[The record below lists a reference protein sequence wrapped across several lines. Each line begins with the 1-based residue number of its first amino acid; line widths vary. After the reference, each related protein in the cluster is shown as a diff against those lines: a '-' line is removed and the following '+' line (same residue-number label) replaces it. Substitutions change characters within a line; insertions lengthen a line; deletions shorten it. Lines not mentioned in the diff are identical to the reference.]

1 MERNKINFVTGETY
15 TLAELF
21 SGNRRIIIPDLQRDY
36 CWGDETNKKSSGE
49 IGELVTDF
57 IKNLIEQYNTKDP
70 GTLNLGLFY
79 GYEAPM
85 NHIQLCDG
93 QQRLTTLYLLLGMIN
108 KRVKKFRQYLISDY
122 EYEHD
127 DKEPYLNYA
136 IRESSLYFLSD
147 LVCKFFISND
157 DSVDH
162 IEKAD
167 WYFND
172 YKYDPSI
179 CSIINALKK
188 IEKILNGKED
198 EWLISFGDWI
208 LNKLT
213 FLYFDMENRKNG
225 EETFVIINT
234 TGEPLSVTQNLKP
247 LIIHANKDPK
257 NAASKWEE
265 IETWFWKNRCGE
277 NDTADA
283 GFAEFLRWVT
293 IIEKK
298 DKLSDSNNVDEK
310 YFIQQILQGKG
321 KYEFPFNE
329 ISFNTIYTY
338 WTALS
343 WIMANNGDGRFFS
356 FQEGILSPSENK
368 NANGRKYIG
377 QNECFRLLP
386 LLRFVYKN
394 LTSIKSDIALQRNA
408 KRIYEFFSNLIRID
422 NVSKA
427 VNSLIRETL
436 LIVDALTNGDI
447 ASILDSENVSV
458 SKLILSE
465 EEKCKLNIFK
475 KSENRTDIENAFW
488 EIQKHEI
495 WRGEILPIIRW
506 STNEQGDFQFSRF
519 KQYVKILGKLFP
531 GNTVPKHD
539 ERTTL
544 LRRCMIVAQD
554 NYQPVKRS
562 AYVSFGWE
570 WRDWHE
576 LLCRESN
583 NTKRL
588 LDYIIENETQQ
599 EGISLETILGNYIE
613 KYFKERTLRD
623 KNFIE
628 FAEND
633 YLMSFTK
640 NSEACDMT
648 FGENDWQISVS
659 GRYYKHTSFLS
670 RRNAYILKTFGGNH
684 ENDYNN
690 KAPIGNGNWKVGYW
704 RDNFQKNCVVLEYN
718 KGLKLDI
725 QFLSDANNGGKLEI
739 TLKTTTDNNT
749 DNVPALSSMPDLI
762 KDKSNVISMIF
773 NTFDT
778 NRIHGVIQ
786 DIMAKVEQD
795 VPQNHVIE

>member
-21 SGNRRIIIPDLQRDY
+21 SGDRRIIIPDLQRDY

-57 IKNLIEQYNTKDP
+57 IKNLIEQYNTKEP

-79 GYEAPM
+79 GYEAPI

-108 KRVKKFRQYLISDY
+108 KRVEKFRQYLISDY
-122 EYEHD
+122 EYKHD

-157 DSVDH
+157 DPVCS

-188 IEKILNGKED
+188 IEEILAEKKD

-247 LIIHANKDPK
+247 LIIHADINQETE
-257 NAASKWEE
+257 NVASKWEE
-265 IETWFWKNRCGE
+265 IETWFWKNRRGE

-293 IIEKK
+293 IIELK
-298 DKLSDSNNVDEK
+298 DKLSDSSNVDEK

-321 KYEFPFNE
+321 KYKFPFNE
-329 ISFNTIYTY
+329 ISFNTIHDY
-338 WTALS
+338 WDALS
-343 WIMANNGDGRFFS
+343 WIMGNNGDDRFFP
-356 FQEGILSPSENK
+356 FQEEILSPSENK
-368 NANGRKYIG
+368 NVNGRKYIG
-377 QNECFRLLP
+377 QNECFKLLP

-394 LTSIKSDIALQRNA
+394 LTSIKADITMQRNA
-408 KRIYEFFSNLIRID
+408 KRIYEFFSNLIGID

-447 ASILDSENVSV
+447 ASILDSENAPESR
-458 SKLILSE
+458 LLSE
-465 EEKCKLNIFK
+465 EEKYKLNIFK
-475 KSENRTDIENAFW
+475 QSENRTDIENAFW

-495 WRGEILPIIRW
+495 WKGEILPIIRW
-506 STNEQGDFQFSRF
+506 ATNEQGDFQFSRF
-519 KQYVKILGKLFP
+519 KQYVNILGKLFP
-531 GNTVPKHD
+531 ENAEPPKHE

-554 NYQPVKRS
+554 NYQPVKRGS
-562 AYVSFGWE
+562 YVSFGWE
-570 WRDWHE
+570 WSDWHE
-576 LLCRESN
+576 LLCRESE
-583 NTKRL
+583 NTKHL
-588 LDYIIENETQQ
+588 LDYIIENETQH
-599 EGISLETILGNYIE
+599 EGISLETILDDYIK
-613 KYFKERTLRD
+613 KYSRE

-640 NSEACDMT
+640 NSRACDMA

-659 GRYYKHTSFLS
+659 GKSNKHTSFLS
-670 RRNAYILKTFGGNH
+670 RRNAYILHKFGGNY
-684 ENDYNN
+684 ENNSQN
-690 KAPIGNGNWKVGYW
+690 KCPIGYGNWTIWYW
-704 RDNFQKNCVVLEYN
+704 GDNFQRNCVVLEHPN

-725 QFLSDANNGGKLEI
+725 SFLSAPNNGGNLRI
-739 TLKTTTDNNT
+739 TLKTTDNQNIPISDFPT
-749 DNVPALSSMPDLI
+749 LGMSDPDVP
-762 KDKSNVISMIF
+762 NVIIKSF
-773 NTFDT
+773 DTFDA
-778 NRIHGVIQ
+778 NIIHDVIKE
-786 DIMAKVEQD
+786 IIYKIEQT
-795 VPQNHVIE
+795 II